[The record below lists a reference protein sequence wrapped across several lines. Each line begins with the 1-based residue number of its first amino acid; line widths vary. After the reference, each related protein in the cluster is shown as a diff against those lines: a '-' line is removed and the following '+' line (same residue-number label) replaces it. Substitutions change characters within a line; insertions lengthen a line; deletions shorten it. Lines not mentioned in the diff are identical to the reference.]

1 MGTVKMIG
9 KNIIFLCLIGI
20 ISAKHVPKNRF
31 LDWQSIV
38 GASVGAGT
46 GGGAGALTGAGL
58 GSLTAGALTN
68 NNLIAQGLGALAGA
82 GALGAGGAATG
93 LATAP
98 ESLGHVIG
106 VGVGAGTGA
115 AAGVI

>member
-58 GSLTAGALTN
+58 GSLAAGALTN

-82 GALGAGGAATG
+82 GAVGAAGAAG
-93 LATAP
+93 L
-98 ESLGHVIG
+98 L
-106 VGVGAGTGA
+106 GAGTGA
-115 AAGVI
+115 GVGALAGAAT

>member
-31 LDWQSIV
+31 IDWQSIV

-58 GSLTAGALTN
+58 GSLAAGALTN
-68 NNLIAQGLGALAGA
+68 NNLIAQGLGAVA
-82 GALGAGGAATG
+82 G

-98 ESLGHVIG
+98 ESLGQVIG
-106 VGVGAGTGA
+106 AGVGAGTGA
-115 AAGVI
+115 AAGVIPV

>member
-58 GSLTAGALTN
+58 GSLAAGALTN
-68 NNLIAQGLGALAGA
+68 NNLIAQGLGALAA
-82 GALGAGGAATG
+82 AGAATG

-98 ESLGHVIG
+98 ESLGQVIG
-106 VGVGAGTGA
+106 AGVGAGTGA
-115 AAGVI
+115 AAGV